1 MKFTTIELQELTEM
15 WLKDRQITV
24 NGQTNSQIIK
34 FIEEFGETAL
44 GIVTGDAD
52 EVKDGLGD
60 MAVVM
65 TAICGL
71 IIRDTPELTK
81 DKPLTVLDVF
91 IEKNYRNYPVI
102 QPSIQALYLVAS
114 LGKLCG
120 FLARG
125 KNVEAFQTLQ
135 DNFENIAHLAYCT
148 GSDINESWNIAY
160 NEIKDRKGFLNE
172 DGIFIKQS
180 DVDEGK
186 A

>member
-1 MKFTTIELQELTEM
+1 MKFKTKELQELTEM
-15 WLKDRQITV
+15 WLKDRQITI
-24 NGQTNSQIIK
+24 NGNTNSQVIK
-34 FIEEFGETAL
+34 FVEEFGETAL
-44 GIVTGDAD
+44 GIVTGDKA

-81 DKPLTVLDVF
+81 ERNITVLDVF
-91 IEKNYRNYPVI
+91 NEKDYRDLPVVA
-102 QPSIQALYLVAS
+102 PSIQALYLVAS

-125 KNVEAFQTLQ
+125 KNIEAFNTLN
-135 DNFENIAHLAYCT
+135 DNFENIAQLAYHT
-148 GSDINESWNIAY
+148 GSNINESWNIAY
-160 NEIKDRKGFLNE
+160 NEIKDRQGFLNE

-180 DVDEGK
+180 DLDEGK